1 MSDSSKPTKLDYYKI
16 AIETRNIEIG
26 LFWQR
31 SNYFLV
37 LNTAI
42 GIGYFAAQPGWHQ
55 SALSVFGAVVSVLWF
70 SVILGSKYWQCRWEY
85 RCHVLEKEFQADV
98 NLFHTCRNVTDDDVI
113 KSLERGVKPRGI
125 KMLRNKLVLMKPSVS
140 SMMTLLSIAFFFL
153 WAVFFI
159 CPLKLHCSENA
170 AVQAIIDLVCFGT

>member
-42 GIGYFAAQPGWHQ
+42 GIGYFAAQQGWHHI
-55 SALSVFGAVVSVLWF
+55 ALSVFGAVVSLLWF
-70 SVILGSKYWQCRWEY
+70 FVILGSKYWQCRWEY
-85 RCHVLEKEFQADV
+85 RCHVLEQEFQDNV
-98 NLFHTCRNVTDDDVI
+98 NLFHTCGTVTDDDVR
-113 KSLERGVKPRGI
+113 KSLGRGNPNWI
-125 KMLRNKLVLMKPSVS
+125 KVLRKKLVLIKPSVS
-140 SMMTLLSIAFFFL
+140 SMMILLSIAFFIL
-153 WAVFFI
+153 WVVLFI
-159 CPLKLHCSENA
+159 YPLKLHCSENA
-170 AVQAIIDLVCFGT
+170 AVQTMIDFVCFR